1 MSQPNFY
8 AIIPASVRYDKRL
21 KANAKLLYGE
31 ITALCNTEGFCWA
44 DNKYFSEL
52 YDVDHKTISR
62 WISQLENADYL
73 KIEHFPLE
81 GNKRK
86 IFIETSSVSLVTK
99 KSLPSYK
106 KVTTLVI
113 KKSLASDKKVTPLYE
128 NNTINNTV
136 NRESTAL
143 GFFEVNFPCEF
154 ETLMMQYKSQIFD
167 WDDFAKSFEST
178 VDQEGLE
185 FKLNILRGRFGKYA
199 QNWIRNN
206 KKAETKV
213 VALNTN
219 KTESANRPDLKRI
232 N

>member
-31 ITALCNTEGFCWA
+31 ITALCNNEGFCWA

-62 WISQLENADYL
+62 WISQLENAGYL

-99 KSLPSYK
+99 KSLPS
-106 KVTTLVI
+106 
-113 KKSLASDKKVTPLYE
+113 DKKVTPIYE
-128 NNTINNTV
+128 INTINNTI

-143 GFFEVNFPCEF
+143 GFFEVNFPSEF
-154 ETLMMQYKSQIFD
+154 ERLMMQYKSQIIN
-167 WDDFAKSFEST
+167 WDDFVKSFEAT

-185 FKLNILRGRFGKYA
+185 FKLNVLRGRFGKYA
-199 QNWIRNN
+199 QNWIRNQSKFDGKVLELN
-206 KKAETKV
+206 PSNVKK
-213 VALNTN
+213 
-219 KTESANRPDLKRI
+219 I
-232 N
+232 GGF